1 MKKFTLIVLFLLTF
15 LGCNDTSNTKQ
26 INPEQILTITCA
38 KCHNLSMPPKIH
50 KIELAPPMM
59 AVVFHLKDFIK
70 TSNPSEHK
78 IKFSNFVS
86 DYILY
91 PAKDKAYCDKNSLKQ
106 YGLMPSLENN
116 ISKDEANVIAK
127 YIYEKYDAQKFYK
140 KQKEEKLFNALAKG
154 EQIARK
160 NSCFSCHSLNSKKI
174 APSFTKIKKQSTN
187 KDILNS
193 LLNGSKGKYKGFEKS
208 YMPPLG
214 KNISTQDLKELSN
227 WILSL

>member
-1 MKKFTLIVLFLLTF
+1 LKKFTLIVLFIFIF

-26 INPEQILTITCA
+26 INPEQILTTTCA
-38 KCHNLSMPPKIH
+38 KCHNLSMPPKIP

-59 AVVFHLKDFIK
+59 AVTFHLKDFIK

-78 IKFSNFVS
+78 IKFANFVS

-91 PAKDKAYCDKNSLKQ
+91 PSKDKAYCDKNSLKQ

-116 ISKDEANVIAK
+116 ITLNEAKEVAK
-127 YIYEKYDAQKFYK
+127 YIYDKYDAQKFYK
-140 KQKEEKLFNALAKG
+140 RQKEEKLFNSLPKG

-160 NSCFSCHSLNSKKI
+160 NSCFSCHSINSKKI
-174 APSFTKIKKQSTN
+174 APSFTTIKNISNK

-214 KNISTQDLKELSN
+214 KNISKEDLDKLSH

>member
-1 MKKFTLIVLFLLTF
+1 MKTTTLSVLFLFIF
-15 LGCNDTSNTKQ
+15 LGCNNTTNTKQ
-26 INPEQILTITCA
+26 IKPSEILNTTCA
-38 KCHNLSMPPKIH
+38 KCHNLSMPPVITKV
-50 KIELAPPMM
+50 ELAPPMM

-70 TSNPSEHK
+70 TQNPSEHK

-91 PAKDKAYCDKNSLKQ
+91 PSKEKAYCDKNSLKQ
-106 YGLMPSLENN
+106 YGLMPSLQNN
-116 ISKDEANVIAK
+116 ITSNEAKEVAK

-140 KQKEEKLFNALAKG
+140 KQKEEKLFNSLPIG

-160 NSCFSCHSLNSKKI
+160 NSCFSCHSINSKKI
-174 APSFTKIKKQSTN
+174 APSFTSIKNKSN
-187 KDILNS
+187 KKDIIYS
-193 LLNGSKGKYKGFEKS
+193 LLNGSKGKYKEFEKL

-214 KNISTQDLKELSN
+214 KNLSSKDLEQLST